1 MILRGSATGNSPET
15 LWGSAEAQAVQ
26 FFGIPKER
34 LTIKLED
41 VQTYYNYQTTERASI
56 RFYEADFTA
65 RVA

>member
-1 MILRGSATGNSPET
+1 MILRGSTTGTSPET
-15 LWGSAEAQAVQ
+15 LWESAEAQAVQ

-41 VQTYYNYQTTERASI
+41 VQTYYNYQTTERDIS
-56 RFYEADFTA
+56 FYEADFTA